1 MIKKIE
7 ISGIRFDVDKDLQK
21 YITNKVR
28 KIERY
33 IPKNSRQNIHVEVKL
48 REEKAKDKKH
58 CFCEIIIHL
67 PGEDI
72 AADDSTINM
81 YAACDIVIAKLKSQL
96 EKYRTDRHG
105 HVAGRT
111 KQKVRQLLGKIRSR

>member
-7 ISGIRFDVDKDLQK
+7 ISGIRLEVDKDLQK
-21 YITNKVR
+21 YITNKIR

-33 IPKNSRQNIHVEVKL
+33 IPKNSRRNVHVEVKL

-72 AADDSTINM
+72 TAIDSTINM

-96 EKYRTDRHG
+96 EKYRSSRQA
-105 HVAGRT
+105 HVAGRA
-111 KQKVRQLLGKIRSR
+111 KQKVRSFLGKIRSR

>member
-7 ISGIRFDVDKDLQK
+7 ISGVRFIVDKDLQK

-33 IPKNSRQNIHVEVKL
+33 VPKNSRQNIHVEVKL

-72 AADDSTINM
+72 AAVDTTMNM
-81 YAACDIVIAKLKSQL
+81 YAACDIVIAKIKSQL
-96 EKYRTDRHG
+96 EKYRTDRHSYT
-105 HVAGRT
+105 ASRT
-111 KQKVRQLLGKIRSR
+111 RQKVRHFLGKIRSR